1 MAGFG
6 VQTNS
11 DKVHS
16 KTMQVPSYRLIVVR
30 GTIEREREERKSL
43 LAIVQ
48 ARKRQL
54 TVGKQQCWWWSDDQF
69 MFCERKKRK
78 NTEKVRDEWACFI
91 TIGCFYR
98 NLKHQ
103 TKSSCAATEAFRLHL
118 CFASVP
124 TSKFNREKGNHGDKW
139 LRCDFNIPFRNH
151 QLLGEKRYK
160 AKNSHCQCTGT
171 TKHFMHI
178 VAISE
183 SPLIREVPALR
194 NNLKKKR
201 VDAVWNPTVIKS

>member
-151 QLLGEKRYK
+151 QLLGKKDTKQRIHIASAREPR
-160 AKNSHCQCTGT
+160 NTSCTLLLSLNRHSSARSQLLEII
-171 TKHFMHI
+171 KKKKK
-178 VAISE
+178 S
-183 SPLIREVPALR
+183 RC
-194 NNLKKKR
+194 NLKP
-201 VDAVWNPTVIKS
+201 NGH